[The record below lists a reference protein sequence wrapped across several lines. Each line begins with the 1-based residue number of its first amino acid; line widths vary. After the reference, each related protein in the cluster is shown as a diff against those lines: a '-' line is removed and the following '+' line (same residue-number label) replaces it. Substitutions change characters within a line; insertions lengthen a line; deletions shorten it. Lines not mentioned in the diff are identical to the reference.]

1 MRFEAM
7 DRQPLW
13 EWGPWPSTLRRWQQE
28 FLGEGVHPPQF
39 SECDAKLT
47 AGVYLWMLPRFEHRT
62 LEEDDRT
69 LTEQTDRG
77 VVRRIF
83 KSPDAMSMPHY
94 IEYPVK
100 TARDWEKLKER
111 FDPDHPER
119 FPSDWEDRCKRWWAV
134 KPVILFQGPRSPSL
148 FGFVRELMGPERA
161 FYALH
166 DEPDLVHDMMETI
179 TVLVETLLPRT
190 LRDAPVTTV
199 YFWEDMCYRGGSL
212 ISPAMFRE
220 FMAPR
225 YRRMTLVARSV
236 GIEAIFVDSDG
247 NIEELIPLWLEAGIN
262 GMYPLEVAAGMDAV
276 KLRREYG
283 RDLLMTGNIDKRVLA
298 RDKAAIDRELEAKMP
313 LASQG
318 GFIPHLDHSIPHDVP
333 YENFAY
339 YWERKK
345 ELLGI
350 NS

>member
-1 MRFEAM
+1 MYSLLILIFI
-7 DRQPLW
+7 
-13 EWGPWPSTLRRWQQE
+13 
-28 FLGEGVHPPQF
+28 
-39 SECDAKLT
+39 EC
-47 AGVYLWMLPRFEHRT
+47 
-62 LEEDDRT
+62 
-69 LTEQTDRG
+69 
-77 VVRRIF
+77 
-83 KSPDAMSMPHY
+83 
-94 IEYPVK
+94 
-100 TARDWEKLKER
+100 
-111 FDPDHPER
+111 
-119 FPSDWEDRCKRWWAV
+119 
-134 KPVILFQGPRSPSL
+134 
-148 FGFVRELMGPERA
+148 
-161 FYALH
+161 
-166 DEPDLVHDMMETI
+166 
-179 TVLVETLLPRT
+179 
-190 LRDAPVTTV
+190 
-199 YFWEDMCYRGGSL
+199 
-212 ISPAMFRE
+212 
-220 FMAPR
+220 
-225 YRRMTLVARSV
+225 
-236 GIEAIFVDSDG
+236 IEAIFVDSDG